1 MRWCKGAL
9 ILRGTA
15 VFIGSLSML
24 RLTVVTGH
32 TRQHAPV
39 TCFAIRGAERYDVVN
54 ITQVENNMISKQIY
68 TVQFHP

>member
-1 MRWCKGAL
+1 M

>member
-1 MRWCKGAL
+1 
-9 ILRGTA
+9 
-15 VFIGSLSML
+15 ML